1 MINVL
6 TYEIVVVPVIMKI
19 IGLTAQPVLTST
31 EEKAAEVVSEKAI
44 KLTEQS
50 MINVQGEEKPVE
62 PVSEKAIELTEQEF
76 NVPVNEKFNEQIT
89 ESKKKGIK

>member
-1 MINVL
+1 
-6 TYEIVVVPVIMKI
+6 
-19 IGLTAQPVLTST
+19 
-31 EEKAAEVVSEKAI
+31 
-44 KLTEQS
+44 

-89 ESKKKGIK
+89 ESKKKN